1 MKVRQIILIL
11 IISAWPL
18 FYLYERQL
26 GAISFLLLAVFFLF
40 ISIKEIK
47 KAKEEEQEKSKKQK
61 IKQNS
66 R

>member
-40 ISIKEIK
+40 ISIKEMK
-47 KAKEEEQEKSKKQK
+47 KAKEEEQEKLKKQK